1 VATAVNAISVPASA
15 LGTIGWVLAW
25 FLLGYAFY
33 SSLFAVAGAI
43 VSRQEELQNTA
54 TPLNLLMVGSFLVAF
69 LGAGSNPGSTLATV
83 SSFLPPVAPL
93 VMPVR
98 IAAGEAAAWQV
109 AASVGI
115 MLVSIVAVVLLASR
129 LYEGAVLRTGARVKL
144 GDAWRSARRQ
154 PAATRA

>member
-1 VATAVNAISVPASA
+1 
-15 LGTIGWVLAW
+15 
-25 FLLGYAFY
+25 
-33 SSLFAVAGAI
+33 
-43 VSRQEELQNTA
+43 
-54 TPLNLLMVGSFLVAF
+54 
-69 LGAGSNPGSTLATV
+69 
-83 SSFLPPVAPL
+83 
-93 VMPVR
+93 MPVR
-98 IAAGEAAAWQV
+98 IAAGEAPAWQV